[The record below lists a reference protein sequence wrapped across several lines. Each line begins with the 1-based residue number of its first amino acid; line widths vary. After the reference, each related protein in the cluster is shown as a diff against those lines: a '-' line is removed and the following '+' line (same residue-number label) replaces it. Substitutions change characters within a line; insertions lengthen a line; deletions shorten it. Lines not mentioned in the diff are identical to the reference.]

1 MTTEL
6 QKLCKEIAT
15 EFKILPASLGAF
27 IEVESGGSGFA
38 KDTGKILMQKNNLMK
53 LDNNGYKLIQKFEG
67 LKLNAYQDSV
77 GIWTIGFGNITY
89 ENGTKVKKGDKI
101 SQDRA
106 EQIFSYYADK
116 FARNVDAI
124 ITNKNITQN
133 QFNAV
138 VSLAYNIGLAN
149 FQKSTLLKKLNTN
162 NNDKTIKDE
171 FLKWVNASG
180 KRSQGLVN
188 RRTEEANLYFKM

>member
-1 MTTEL
+1 
-6 QKLCKEIAT
+6 
-15 EFKILPASLGAF
+15 
-27 IEVESGGSGFA
+27 
-38 KDTGKILMQKNNLMK
+38 MK
-53 LDNNGYKLIQKFEG
+53 LNKNGYDLIKQFEG
-67 LKLNAYQDSV
+67 LRLDAYAATESEKQRN
-77 GIWTIGFGNITY
+77 IWTIGFGNITY

-180 KRSQGLVN
+180 KRLQGLVN